1 MSADTTFDNI
11 ENIDLEDEMKSSYLR
26 YAMSVIVSRA
36 LPDVR
41 DGLKPSQRRIL
52 VSLNDLNLNPRAKFR
67 KCAKIVGDT
76 NGNYHPHG
84 DSAVYQ
90 TLVRMAQRFSI
101 RYPLVFGQGN
111 FGSVDGDPPAAMRYT
126 EAKMAA
132 ATPEI
137 IGDIEYDTVDFQP
150 NYDETRTEPS
160 VLPSKFP
167 NLLCNG
173 GSGIAVGFATNMAP
187 HNINEICN
195 GITYLLD
202 NPECSPEDLL
212 VYVKGPDF
220 PTAGVICGRHGFI
233 DAYLKGRGKVTL
245 RAKYHVEEM
254 KNGKNQ
260 LVFTEIP
267 YQVNKTNL
275 IEKIVDCVKD
285 QRIKGIADV
294 GDESDKDGMRLIVEL
309 KKGEDDLVIVNQLFK
324 YTPLQITFAIHN
336 IALVDGKP
344 TRLNL
349 KEMMVHYRNHRIEVI
364 RRKISF
370 LLAKAEARAHILEG
384 LRIAIDNIDAII
396 ALIRAAP
403 DSKTAQA
410 QLMERFGLSEIQ
422 AHAILEMQL
431 RRLTGLERDKIEEE
445 YRELLV
451 KVSEYKEILA
461 NDNLVLDIIRKDLED
476 LKAKFGSERITEI
489 GPAIGDF
496 NREDLIQDEE
506 MTIMLSNGGNI
517 KRIALDEFRTQGRGG
532 VGITGMNTQES
543 DFTQYLFVAS
553 TKDYLLLFTNLG
565 RIYWLKVYE
574 IPLMG
579 RSSKGRSIIN
589 LVNMEKNEKILTAIP
604 VSNFDDRELVM
615 ATAKGM
621 VKKTALSAYSNARK
635 RLGIIAIVLGE
646 EDTLIDVKL
655 TDGEDDII
663 LTTKNG
669 MATRFSE
676 KECRSLG
683 RVSRG
688 VRGIKLNESDS
699 VISMNII
706 EKDKNIMTICENG
719 YGKKTNFDEYRVA
732 HRGGKGVKAIANMER
747 NGLVVKSLTVGDE
760 DELLILTQEA
770 MVLRISTSTFREQGR
785 STSGVRVIRFKK
797 ENDKIISIVPLAL
810 ADEAE
815 IVEAVEILDETSD
828 GNSTEAN
835 IEPNP
840 TEGNTEAKPNTE
852 EENS

>member
-1 MSADTTFDNI
+1 MSTDQSFDKI

-52 VSLNDLNLNPRAKFR
+52 VSLNDLNLNPKAKFR

-90 TLVRMAQRFSI
+90 TLVRMAQSFSI

-126 EAKMAA
+126 EAKMAE

-137 IGDIEYDTVDFQP
+137 IGDIEYNTVDFQP
-150 NYDETRTEPS
+150 NYDETRNEPS

-173 GSGIAVGFATNMAP
+173 GSGIAVGFATNLAP

-195 GITYLLD
+195 GISFLLD
-202 NPECSPEDLL
+202 NPDCSIDDLM
-212 VYVKGPDF
+212 VHVKGPDF
-220 PTAGVICGRHGFI
+220 PTGGVICGRHGFV
-233 DAYLKGRGKVTL
+233 DAYQKGRGKVTL
-245 RAKYHVEEM
+245 RAKYHVEDL
-254 KNGKNQ
+254 KNTKKL

-275 IEKIVDCVKD
+275 IDKIVDCVKD

-309 KKGEDDLVIVNQLFK
+309 KKGEDDLVVVNQLFK

-336 IALVDGKP
+336 IALVKGKP
-344 TRLNL
+344 TLLNL
-349 KEMMVHYRNHRIEVI
+349 KDMMVHYKNHRVEVI
-364 RRKISF
+364 RRRIAF

-396 ALIRAAP
+396 ALIRSAP
-403 DSKTAQA
+403 DSKTAQE
-410 QLMERFGLSEIQ
+410 QLMERFGLSDKQ

-431 RRLTGLERDKIEEE
+431 RRLTGLERDKIEDE

-451 KVSEYKEILA
+451 KIAEYKEILA
-461 NDNLVLDIIRKDLED
+461 SEKLVLDIIRKDMEEI
-476 LKAKFGSERITEI
+476 KNKFGDERVSEI
-489 GPAIGDF
+489 GPPIGDF

-506 MTIMLSNGGNI
+506 MTIMLSNVGNI
-517 KRIALDEFRTQGRGG
+517 KRIALEEFKTQGRGG
-532 VGITGMNTQES
+532 VGITGMNTQEN
-543 DFTQYLFVAS
+543 DFTEYLFVAS

-565 RIYWLKVYE
+565 KIYWLKVYE
-574 IPLMG
+574 IPLMS
-579 RSSKGRSIIN
+579 RTSKGRSIIN
-589 LVNMEKNEKILTAIP
+589 LVNMEKDERILTAIP
-604 VSNFDDRELVM
+604 VSNFEDRELVM

-635 RLGIIAIVLGE
+635 RLGIIAIVLV
-646 EDTLIDVKL
+646 EDDSLIDVKL
-655 TDGEDDII
+655 TNGEDDII

-669 MATRFSE
+669 MATRFHE

-699 VISMNII
+699 VVSMNIV

-719 YGKKTNFDEYRVA
+719 YGKKSSFDQYRTA
-732 HRGGKGVKAIANMER
+732 HRGGKGVKAIANVER
-747 NGLVVKSLTVGDE
+747 NGLVVRSLTVGDE
-760 DELLILTQEA
+760 DDLLILTQEA
-770 MVLRISTSTFREQGR
+770 MVLRISSATFRVLGR
-785 STSGVRVIRFKK
+785 STSGVKVIRFKRD
-797 ENDKIISIVPLAL
+797 NDKIISIVPLAL

-815 IVEAVEILDETSD
+815 EVEIQAD
-828 GNSTEAN
+828 GNSETEQPETTQEQS
-835 IEPNP
+835 EPNS
-840 TEGNTEAKPNTE
+840 N
-852 EENS
+852 EENNQ